1 MKKIVVTL
9 LVLFSINV
17 GISQDILVKGKLVD
31 NKSKHPIAYATIKIV
46 DSRSFTVSDSNGNFT
61 IKTKQ
66 GQRAKI
72 QHTSYKSVT
81 LALTPNITI
90 NLEQSQIE
98 LNEITVK
105 ANPLKD
111 ISHSIVV
118 NDTEKRISQP
128 RSVGHLFKDI
138 KGFGIVKRGAYAS
151 EPVFRSFKYEQLNVQ
166 YDGGMK
172 ILNACPNRMDP
183 ITTHVIPEEIE
194 KIEIVKGPFTV
205 RFGQNFGGIINLVSK
220 NPTKYKSGF
229 HGGVEGGYESNGN
242 NFVTGANLMYV
253 GKMVDVLL
261 NGSYRGFGDYKDGA
275 GTVVPSSFKTTDYSV
290 KLGINPTENQ
300 RVQLS
305 WRQSFGKDIDHAG
318 LPMDSPY
325 DDSYLAGLDY
335 KWKDISE
342 KVGGLSTKIFYS
354 YVDHLMTNGGR
365 KNFKMVDAQAPVEAW
380 NWGGKAE
387 IVFTP
392 SENTNIYTGIDANFI
407 KREGNRTRTIKIM
420 KGKKLPKPKE
430 FKDKIWQDAKLNTIG
445 VFTEGKFK
453 IADFYTLTTGI
464 RADFVSSRI
473 DDPAADFLA
482 LYNGKIGT
490 KKEINISANA
500 ALKYRNEGLQAQLA
514 IGRGVRTA
522 SMIERYINHFGV
534 GIDPYEYVGNPNI
547 KPEKNHQI
555 ELSVSKQFKTIE
567 LGASVF
573 HSFLTDYISAKVNP
587 NIPRK
592 FMPTT
597 PPTISKQF
605 INLDKA
611 AQTGIEFNFNYQPTE
626 KWLFTSDISY
636 TQSKNRDF
644 KEPLPQI
651 PPLMANLG
659 AKYEAKSY
667 WFSLSS
673 RLVGAQNK
681 MAKSFME
688 KKTPGFGTLDF
699 RVGIK
704 PYKGISLGAAV
715 LNIFD
720 KAYYE
725 HLNYS
730 HRNSNLL
737 SGRIYEPG
745 RNLTAYLKYEF

>member
-1 MKKIVVTL
+1 MKKGILSLLALFTITLSIAQSTSIRGKVVDAKNNNP
-9 LVLFSINV
+9 V
-17 GISQDILVKGKLVD
+17 
-31 NKSKHPIAYATIKIV
+31 AYATIKVISNNV
-46 DSRSFTVSDSNGNFT
+46 FAVSNANGDFT
-61 IKTKQ
+61 IKAKE
-66 GQRAKI
+66 GQSVRV
-72 QHTSYKSVT
+72 QHASYKPIT
-81 LALTPNITI
+81 LNLTQGVKIALK
-90 NLEQSQIE
+90 QAQIE

-111 ISHSIVV
+111 ISHSTVI

-128 RSVGHLFKDI
+128 RSVGHLFKDVQ
-138 KGFGIVKRGAYAS
+138 GFGIVKRGAYAS

-220 NPTKYKSGF
+220 NPTKYKLGF

-253 GKMVDVLL
+253 DKSFDVLL
-261 NGSYRGFGDYKDGA
+261 NGSYRDFGNYKDGN
-275 GTVVPSSFKTTDYSV
+275 GNEVPSTFRTTDYSV
-290 KLGINPTENQ
+290 KLGVNPTENQ
-300 RVQLS
+300 RLQLS
-305 WRQSFGKDIDHAG
+305 WRQSFGKDINHAG

-335 KWKDISE
+335 KWKQISE
-342 KVGGLSTKIFYS
+342 KISSFSAKVFYS

-365 KNFKMVDAQAPVEAW
+365 KNFKTVDAKSPVEAW

-392 SENTNIYTGIDANFI
+392 SKNTNIYSGIDANFI
-407 KREGNRTRTIKIM
+407 KREGGRTRIVKM
-420 KGKKLPKPKE
+420 MMGKMLPKPKV
-430 FKDKIWQDAKLNTIG
+430 FNDKIWQDASLNTVG

-453 IADFYTLTTGI
+453 LADYYTLTTGI
-464 RADFVSSRI
+464 RADFVTAKI
-473 DDPAADFLA
+473 EDPAADFKA
-482 LYNGKIGT
+482 LHKNIGT
-490 KKEINISANA
+490 KNETNISANA
-500 ALKYRNEGLQAQLA
+500 ALKYRKEGLQAQLA

-522 SMIERYINHFGV
+522 SMIERYINHFTVGV
-534 GIDPYEYVGNPNI
+534 DPYEYVGNPNL
-547 KPEKNHQI
+547 KPEINHQI
-555 ELSVSKQFKTIE
+555 ELSVSKRFETIE

-592 FMPTT
+592 FMKMV
-597 PPTISKQF
+597 PPKVAKQF

-611 AQTGIEFNFNYQPTE
+611 SQTGVEFNFNYQPTQN
-626 KWLFTSDISY
+626 WLFTSEISY
-636 TQSKNRDF
+636 TKAENKDF
-644 KEPLPQI
+644 NEPLPQI
-651 PPLMANLG
+651 PPFMANLG
-659 AKYEAKSY
+659 VKYEAKMY
-667 WFSLSS
+667 WLALNS
-673 RLVGAQNK
+673 RLVGTQKRIAN
-681 MAKSFME
+681 SFME
-688 KKTPGFGTLDF
+688 KETPGFGTLDF
-699 RVGIK
+699 RLGIK

-720 KAYYE
+720 KNYYE

-730 HRNSNLL
+730 YKNSNLL

-745 RNLTAYLKYEF
+745 RNITAYLKYEF